1 MNKTKAVLVLASA
14 FLIASCAN
22 TNVPNES
29 SSSSSEASSASATSS
44 SASSRPVSSDLTPDP
59 DSSAESSIPYVDPTP
74 SYTAS
79 DVYSLVKEA
88 ASSNNFTI
96 AESILSEGILPVTYY
111 TYYTDNYVHYSY
123 ANAGYIKLTDYT
135 GDSTLMYNYS
145 NATNPVIENALSYNL
160 DAQEPEATPI
170 RDVTTLNPL
179 VDGIK
184 EVTAEDIKLNYS
196 YYYCKDSTLIEAF
209 AYFLGASTLASKMS
223 AVIFNMNETK
233 SELAFSFAPDF
244 TSGASDSDI
253 ETIDGLSGVL
263 SAVKATSLSTLD
275 SFLSSYS
282 LPEKVLADELIATIP
297 ENGEFHSKVIYSY
310 EANVADVIEQ
320 EDDVVY
326 SPSARQI
333 TRNVKG
339 VSAASYSYYTK
350 DESTGHIIDNYL
362 NASNEVTTKDL
373 GGDFDEEMGVPSTL
387 FENGAFRATEGNV
400 YTYYGYQGRA
410 FINDLVDFDCGSI
423 LSIEVTVE
431 DDEIVSLK
439 AITPI
444 RQDSYGQKMHYEVEV
459 TFKGESTIAPLVPDT
474 SSYTE
479 LKAALNTFQDKYSWG
494 LMYDFTATIATET
507 GANNYKTTLSLFKK
521 DSLSAFNDVLLFD
534 QESVDT
540 SEGSSGDPIHIRYGY
555 YLKDEKGKEVIPF
568 KVNDAGEAIS
578 SEATMTG
585 VNLADILGF
594 DINPSLFQKVSED
607 TEKGE
612 WQYRLR
618 KEAKDVSSHII
629 GGSHASYLIPSSLT
643 MDVSTQTVGTYTLK
657 MLDKIEYEFN
667 AEDFYKGKESVTFS
681 NYGTTVAPTDVDFST
696 LKDWV
701 EPETWKDGAPEVYDR
716 IVASFGEET
725 ASKLPFLYQ
734 KDIEGHWLSGEEAYN
749 EFPADGYAIRWMML
763 CNDSYYVSGDSGVSK
778 AYMEAFAA
786 KLKKNGFV
794 EKDYPL
800 GCMESDVA
808 TLYSEELDLYVR
820 LPDSVGA
827 GIRLLR
833 IEQLDSSSSSTTSSA
848 E

>member
-1 MNKTKAVLVLASA
+1 MNKRKVVFVLASA
-14 FLIASCAN
+14 LLIAGCAN
-22 TNVPNES
+22 TPTEDS
-29 SSSSSEASSASATSS
+29 SSSSSSPASSSQTSVL
-44 SASSRPVSSDLTPDP
+44 PDSSDLIPDP
-59 DSSAESSIPYVDPTP
+59 ESSISSEPYVDPTP
-74 SYTAS
+74 SYSAS
-79 DVYSLVKEA
+79 DIYSLVKAA

-96 AESILSEGILPVTYY
+96 KETVLSEGILPVEYF

-123 ANAGYIKLTDYT
+123 ADAGYVRLTDYT
-135 GDSTLMYNYS
+135 GESTLMYNYS
-145 NATNPVIENALSYNL
+145 NASNPVIENALSYNL
-160 DAQEPEATPI
+160 DAQDPEAIAI

-179 VDGIK
+179 VDGAS
-184 EVTAEDIKLNYS
+184 ELSADDIKLNYS
-196 YYYCKDSTLIEAF
+196 YYYCQDSTLIEAF
-209 AYFLGASTLASKMS
+209 SYFLGASTLASKIY
-223 AVIFNMNETK
+223 AVKFTLNETK
-233 SELAFSFAPDF
+233 TELNFSFVPNF
-244 TSGASDSDI
+244 SSGASDSDI

-263 SAVKATSLSTLD
+263 SAVKATSIASLD
-275 SFLSSYS
+275 SFVATYS
-282 LPEKVLADELIATIP
+282 LPENSIGEELIATIP
-297 ENGEFHSKVIYSY
+297 TSGEIHSIVTYSY
-310 EANVADVIEQ
+310 EGNTSDVIEQ
-320 EDDVVY
+320 EDHVTY
-326 SPSARQI
+326 SPTARQI

-350 DESTGHIIDNYL
+350 DAETGHVIDNYIDYS
-362 NASNEVTTKDL
+362 NAVATKDL
-373 GGDFDEEMGVPSTL
+373 GGDFDKDMPTPSSL
-387 FENGAFRATEGNV
+387 FEEGAFRAVSGDV

-431 DDEIVSLK
+431 DGVIASLK
-439 AITPI
+439 AITPT
-444 RQDSYGQKMHYEVEV
+444 RYDSYGQKMHYEVEV
-459 TFKGESTIAPLVPDT
+459 SFQGEGTIAPLVPDSAKDWT
-474 SSYTE
+474 VYG
-479 LKAALNTFQDKYSWG
+479 ALNSFQDSYGYG
-494 LMYDFTATIATET
+494 LMYSFTATIATET

-521 DSLSAFNDVLLFD
+521 DSLSSYNDVLLFD

-555 YLKDEKGKEVIPF
+555 YLKDESGKEVIPF
-568 KVNDAGEAIS
+568 KINDNGEAIA

-585 VNLADILGF
+585 VNLGNILGF
-594 DINPSLFQKVSED
+594 DIDCRLFVKTSED
-607 TEKGE
+607 TDKGQ

-618 KEAKDVSSHII
+618 KEAKDASSHII

-643 MDVSTQTVGTYTLK
+643 LDISTQTVGTYSLK
-657 MLDKIEYEFN
+657 MLDKLEYEFN

-681 NYGTTVAPTDVDFST
+681 NYGATSAPTDIDFST

-701 EPETWKDGAPEVYDR
+701 EPETWEDGAPEVYDR
-716 IVASFGEET
+716 IVACFGEET

-749 EFPADGYAIRWMML
+749 EFPNDGYAIRWMML
-763 CNDSYYVSGDSGVSK
+763 CNDSYLVEGDTGVSK

-794 EKDYPL
+794 EADYPL
-800 GCMESDVA
+800 GHLDSDIA

-820 LPDSVGA
+820 IPDSVGA

-833 IEQLDSSSSSTTSSA
+833 KEPLSSSSSSSSA